1 MQRAKLFMNGRSQ
14 AVRLPDE
21 FRFEG
26 SEVHVR
32 RDPLSGDVILSAKRA
47 WNSWDEFMA
56 GQDPSAVPDDF
67 LADRALPAEQI
78 RNDLM
83 PAAEHAG
90 SAGNPCLLQGARRTW
105 RPEQAGCHSGGWSGC
120 PTVAQRRAL
129 ISQATTTS
137 TNRNGPNGAVPAFR
151 SRTVPQIRTKQV
163 TRLVV
168 LLRTGSDLRS
178 VHHGVPEP
186 PVLPEA
192 PGVPAS
198 ADSAPPRP
206 VRKLTRQVSSS
217 VPVPKPL
224 SLFF

>member
-1 MQRAKLFMNGRSQ
+1 MPFWRVVRMPHRCPATSFDQPGNYHKHEQERPHRGRSCFQ
-14 AVRLPDE
+14 KSHRPA
-21 FRFEG
+21 
-26 SEVHVR
+26 
-32 RDPLSGDVILSAKRA
+32 
-47 WNSWDEFMA
+47 N
-56 GQDPSAVPDDF
+56 QDDT
-67 LADRALPAEQI
+67 R
-78 RNDLM
+78 
-83 PAAEHAG
+83 
-90 SAGNPCLLQGARRTW
+90 
-105 RPEQAGCHSGGWSGC
+105 HS
-120 PTVAQRRAL
+120 
-129 ISQATTTS
+129 
-137 TNRNGPNGAVPAFR
+137 
-151 SRTVPQIRTKQV
+151 
-163 TRLVV
+163 LVV